1 MAKAEYR
8 SAIRSRKL
16 INMAL
21 AELLQEKQLDK
32 ITVTDVVR
40 RADISRGTFYA
51 HYTDIPD
58 VIRHA
63 IDETFSHIREN
74 VFEGSKDRMEIP
86 HALLVQIQQMLE
98 VDMDFYRKVLTSNAS
113 IHIEE
118 QLVAL
123 VLDFLFQHED
133 EFGIGDHHQYVLKMR
148 FCAGGLISLYRDWF
162 FGKIDLSL
170 NGLTQKA
177 ESLLL
182 KVVKEDNIT
191 EIP

>member
-40 RADISRGTFYA
+40 RAEISRGTFYA

-58 VIRHA
+58 VIHHA
-63 IDETFSHIREN
+63 IDEAFSHIRETVLN
-74 VFEGSKDRMEIP
+74 ASGDPLEIP
-86 HALLVQIQQMLE
+86 HALLLRIQKILE
-98 VDMDFYRKVLTSNAS
+98 MDMDFYRKVLTSSAS

-123 VLDFLFQHED
+123 VLDFLFQHEA
-133 EFGIGDHHQYVLKMR
+133 EFGVGDHDQYVLKLR

-170 NGLTQKA
+170 EGLTKQA

-182 KVVKEDNIT
+182 RVVT
-191 EIP
+191 EAKSEKIS